1 MRLRRASRGSLV
13 ITRFTWSETPA
24 VCPRWLRW
32 LRWLRH
38 GHVAGR
44 SLPLASPGVKR
55 QLSVRGGCGGCA
67 TGKSRGAHYHSLH
80 PEKNASLVSAVVGWV
95 YRVDG
100 LGSSL
105 AIGRTAGN
113 SSPGKPSSP
122 PQDFFR
128 IFKNSQ
134 GFFTPFFQDIM
145 VNSVL
150 RFSPFR
156 PACHLGNCA
165 IFFFFFP

>member
-1 MRLRRASRGSLV
+1 MRLRRASRGALV
-13 ITRFTWSETPA
+13 ITRFTRSETPAICPRWLRWLRHGHVAERSLPLASPSETPA

-32 LRWLRH
+32 LRH
-38 GHVAGR
+38 GQVAGR

-55 QLSVRGGCGGCA
+55 QLSVYGGWLGVIGG
-67 TGKSRGAHYHSLH
+67 
-80 PEKNASLVSAVVGWV
+80 
-95 YRVDG
+95 
-100 LGSSL
+100 SL
-105 AIGRTAGN
+105 ARKRTAGS
-113 SSPGKPSSP
+113 SSPGNPSSP

>member
-1 MRLRRASRGSLV
+1 MLIAARVHPFPSRTRKLSSPAPKILGWRRPGKIGFRQHKKTTCAN
-13 ITRFTWSETPA
+13 
-24 VCPRWLRW
+24 RWFFCAC
-32 LRWLRH
+32 
-38 GHVAGR
+38 GGQVAGR
-44 SLPLASPGVKR
+44 SLPLALPGVKR
-55 QLSVRGGCGGCA
+55 QPCVRGGWLGVIGG
-67 TGKSRGAHYHSLH
+67 
-80 PEKNASLVSAVVGWV
+80 
-95 YRVDG
+95 
-100 LGSSL
+100 SL
-105 AIGRTAGN
+105 ARKRTAGS
-113 SSPGKPSSP
+113 SSPGNPSSP

-156 PACHLGNCA
+156 PACHLGNCT